1 MKTKWLRIFV
11 LLFLVIILAAVQ
23 AFLVLP
29 KDFLSAVSPSDVSLP
44 DLSATD
50 ITPTDI
56 SPTDI
61 LSATDVSETDI
72 PVSETDTAETEPTA
86 PVDID
91 LNQYATVTVKSAAL
105 RKTASTGGT
114 LIRYVTKGKQVI
126 VLETKKSWYKVN
138 FNGTVGWM
146 HSDCLELIRN
156 RELEATLYD
165 PIPAQIHGEIQSLSG
180 TATAK
185 YIKQIASE
193 HAVAGLSVAVIKDG
207 EVAYHYEYGYAD
219 KADKRKVTVNTKF
232 RIASLSKVFT
242 SMMAVKLAEDGKL
255 DLDAHIGNV
264 LGISVRNPNYKNEN
278 ITTRMLLTHTS
289 SFIDRSTIFSSS
301 IKKDFKSSYVFS
313 TSKPGTRHVYSN
325 FGMGVAGAVVEKASG
340 QYLTDYAQ
348 SAFFDPM
355 GIDAGFD
362 GTKLDNKSDVAD
374 CMVRGTVE
382 KTAKELVKKKE
393 TNPIGQ
399 NHSLAAGGL
408 LISAVDM
415 AKVTTILIN
424 GGVYN
429 GERYLSE
436 ETLEEF
442 HTPQIKTKVYSQ
454 CIGIRKSDTVLP
466 DRTVYYHTG
475 AAYGVFSLMVYDLED
490 KSGVVIL
497 TTGSLDYSDDNGIRT
512 ICSDIMELVY
522 EDVLN

>member
-1 MKTKWLRIFV
+1 MKNKGIRAFV
-11 LLFLVIILAAVQ
+11 LLLLLLSLAAVQ
-23 AFLVLP
+23 VFLIYP
-29 KDFLSAVSPSDVSLP
+29 RNNDVV
-44 DLSATD
+44 
-50 ITPTDI
+50 I

-61 LSATDVSETDI
+61 FKSDISYTDISHTDISETDI
-72 PVSETDTAETEPTA
+72 ISAADTSTTDITETDTQPVEPIE
-86 PVDID
+86 VD
-91 LNQYATVTVKSAAL
+91 LNQYATVTVKSAAM
-105 RKTASTGGT
+105 RKSNSTSAA
-114 LIRYVTKGKQVI
+114 LIRYVSKGKKVI

-138 FNGTVGWM
+138 FNGSVGWM

-156 RELEATLYD
+156 RELETTLYD
-165 PIPAQIHGEIQSLSG
+165 PIPEQISGEIQSLSG

-185 YIKQIASE
+185 YIRQIASE
-193 HAVAGLSVAVIKDG
+193 HAVAGLSVAVIQNG

-242 SMMAVKLAEDGKL
+242 SMMAVKLAEEGKL

-264 LGISVRNPNYKNEN
+264 LGLSVRNPNYKSTN
-278 ITTRMLLTHTS
+278 ITTRMLLTHSS

-301 IKKDFKSSYVFS
+301 MKNDFKSSYVFS
-313 TSKPGTRHVYSN
+313 TSKPGTRHIYSN

-340 QYLTDYAQ
+340 QYLTNYAQ

-362 GTKLDNKSDVAD
+362 GTKLDDKSDVAD

-393 TNPIGQ
+393 TNAIGR

-436 ETLEEF
+436 ETLAEF
-442 HTPQIKTKVYSQ
+442 HTPQIKAQGYTQ
-454 CIGIRKSDTVLP
+454 CIGIRKSSTVLP
-466 DRTVYYHTG
+466 ERTVYFHTG

-497 TTGSLDYSDDNGIRT
+497 STGSLDYSDDNGIRT
-512 ICSDIMELVY
+512 ICSDIMNLVY
-522 EDVLN
+522 EDILV